1 MKNRIRVSKN
11 LSLILIIAS
20 ILFITAGLLQGDFFS
35 VMGKAVFICLE
46 CIGIG

>member
-1 MKNRIRVSKN
+1 MKRVFNNIRILSYFLIGVSVI
-11 LSLILIIAS
+11 LIL
-20 ILFITAGLLQGDFFS
+20 LGLLQGDFFS

>member
-1 MKNRIRVSKN
+1 MRNKIRVPKN
-11 LSLILIIAS
+11 LALIVLAAS
-20 ILFITAGLLQGDFFS
+20 ILFITAGLIQGDFFS